1 MKMVSKI
8 ILASS
13 SPRRKELLEKL
24 GLRFEVIPS
33 LIDEI
38 PLRDESP
45 EDFALRTSTEKALSV
60 SRSLD
65 SDSVVI
71 GADTIVVIG
80 GEILGKPKDEE
91 EATIM
96 LEKIAG
102 REHGVITGFSIVK
115 PEAEILYR
123 NFVESR
129 VKIKTLAPCEIEG
142 YIKTGEPMDKAGA
155 YGAQGIGAFM
165 IEEIHGSYTNV
176 VGLPLAQVI
185 DVLTRLGVLKLFG
198 EYERI

>member
-13 SPRRKELLEKL
+13 SPRRKELLERL

-102 REHGVITGFSIVK
+102 REHRVITGFSIVK

-123 NFVESR
+123 NLVESR

-176 VGLPLAQVI
+176 VGLPIAQVI

>member
-1 MKMVSKI
+1 MPSKI
-8 ILASS
+8 ILPSS

-38 PLRDESP
+38 PLPDESP
-45 EDFALRTSTEKALSV
+45 ANFVLRASTEKALSV
-60 SRSLD
+60 CRNLD

-71 GADTIVVIG
+71 GADTIVVID

-91 EATIM
+91 EAITM
-96 LEKIAG
+96 LGKIAG
-102 REHGVITGFSIVK
+102 KEHRVITGFSIVK

-123 NFVESR
+123 KFVESE
-129 VKIKTLAPCEIEG
+129 VKIKTLAPWEIEG

-165 IEEIHGSYTNV
+165 IEEIHGSYTNI

-185 DVLTRLGVLKLFG
+185 EVLTRLGVLKVFG
-198 EYERI
+198 GYEHI

>member
-1 MKMVSKI
+1 
-8 ILASS
+8 
-13 SPRRKELLEKL
+13 
-24 GLRFEVIPS
+24 
-33 LIDEI
+33 
-38 PLRDESP
+38 
-45 EDFALRTSTEKALSV
+45 
-60 SRSLD
+60 
-65 SDSVVI
+65 
-71 GADTIVVIG
+71 
-80 GEILGKPKDEE
+80 
-91 EATIM
+91 M

-102 REHGVITGFSIVK
+102 KEHRVITGFSIVK
-115 PEAEILYR
+115 PKAEILYR

-129 VKIKTLAPCEIEG
+129 VKIKTLAPWEIEG

-165 IEEIHGSYTNV
+165 IEEISSSYTNV

>member
-1 MKMVSKI
+1 MPFKI

-38 PLRDESP
+38 PLPDESP
-45 EDFALRTSTEKALSV
+45 EDFALRTSTEKALNV
-60 SRSLD
+60 SRNLD
-65 SDSVVI
+65 DHSVVI
-71 GADTIVVIG
+71 GVDTIVLID
-80 GEILGKPKDEE
+80 GEILGKPKNKK
-91 EATIM
+91 EAITM

-102 REHGVITGFSIVK
+102 KEHRVITGFSIVK
-115 PEAEILYR
+115 PKTEILHR
-123 NFVESR
+123 EFVESR
-129 VKIKTLAPCEIEG
+129 VKIKTLAPWELEG
-142 YIKTGEPMDKAGA
+142 YIKTGESMDKAGA

-198 EYERI
+198 KYEHI

>member
-1 MKMVSKI
+1 MPPKI

-38 PLRDESP
+38 LHRNESP

-60 SRSLD
+60 SRNLVG
-65 SDSVVI
+65 DSVVI
-71 GADTIVVIG
+71 GADTIVVKD
-80 GEILGKPKDEE
+80 GEILGKPKDEQ
-91 EATIM
+91 EAITM
-96 LEKIAG
+96 LRKIAG
-102 REHGVITGFSIVK
+102 KEHRVITGFSIVK
-115 PEAEILYR
+115 PKAEILYR
-123 NFVESR
+123 KFVESR
-129 VKIKTLAPCEIEG
+129 VRIKTLAPWEIEG

-165 IEEIHGSYTNV
+165 IEEVRGSYTNV
-176 VGLPLAQVI
+176 VGLPLTQVI
-185 DVLTRLGVLKLFG
+185 DALTRLGVLNLFE
-198 EYERI
+198 EYGHF

>member
-13 SPRRKELLEKL
+13 SPRRKELLERL

-96 LEKIAG
+96 LEKISG

-123 NFVESR
+123 NLVESR

-176 VGLPLAQVI
+176 VGLPIAQVI

>member
-1 MKMVSKI
+1 MPFKI

-38 PLRDESP
+38 PLPGESP
-45 EDFALRTSTEKALSV
+45 EDFALRASTEKALNV
-60 SRSLD
+60 SGNLD
-65 SDSVVI
+65 EHSVVI
-71 GADTIVVIG
+71 GVDTIVVID
-80 GEILGKPKDEE
+80 GEILGKPKDKK
-91 EATIM
+91 EAITM

-102 REHGVITGFSIVK
+102 KEHRVITGFSIVK
-115 PEAEILYR
+115 PKTEILHR
-123 NFVESR
+123 EFVESK
-129 VKIKTLAPCEIEG
+129 VKIKTLAPWELEG

-155 YGAQGIGAFM
+155 YGAQGVGAFM

-198 EYERI
+198 KYEHI